1 RQNRKS
7 FMAVVRLRKAVTHSR
22 AQIQFTIIAAELQKQ
37 YPASWSEDG
46 RPHPL
51 SVVPATAVPFELR
64 GIITGFAGLLMAAVI
79 VVLLIACANLGG
91 FLLARLLP
99 RRREIAVR
107 VALGASRRRLVQQLV
122 TENSLLA
129 VLGGTAGFLIALSV
143 QKLVGALGPTI

>member
-1 RQNRKS
+1 DVFVPAIMEGVSGGGKEFVSKRNNKE
-7 FMAVVRLRKAVTHSR
+7 FMAIGRLRKAVTLSR
-22 AQIQFTIIAAELQKQ
+22 SQAQVTIIAAELQKQ

-51 SVVPATAVPFELR
+51 SVVLATAVPFELR

-99 RRREIAVR
+99 RRREIAVQIGR
-107 VALGASRRRLVQQLV
+107 AH
-122 TENSLLA
+122 
-129 VLGGTAGFLIALSV
+129 
-143 QKLVGALGPTI
+143 